1 MKKKVK
7 IPSRLFAL
15 IIFILTIGFYLIV
28 GGLLRFGQ

>member
-15 IIFILTIGFYLIV
+15 IIFILTIGLYLIV
-28 GGLLRFGQ
+28 GSFLQFGH